1 MSEKYTDINN
11 REINELTNTML
22 EVIKNAIAQNGSV
35 DGSSVSLYSITVYL
49 EMLTKRVS
57 NLIDVVNENM
67 QVAHSDRVYVAHS
80 LEKLNQT
87 LEKGLNL
94 TKVDADEHDE

>member
-11 REINELTNTML
+11 REINSRTNATL
-22 EVIKNAIAQNGSV
+22 EVIRDAIARNNSL
-35 DGSSVSLYSITVYL
+35 DASSISLNRIAEYL